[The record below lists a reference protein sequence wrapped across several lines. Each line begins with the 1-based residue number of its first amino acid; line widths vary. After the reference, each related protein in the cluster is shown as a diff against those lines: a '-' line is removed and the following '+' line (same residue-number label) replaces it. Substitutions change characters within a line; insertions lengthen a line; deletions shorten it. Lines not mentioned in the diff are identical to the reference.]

1 MNRISL
7 ATEFK
12 NSLKKERIY
21 YESDHTD
28 EFIDKII
35 KDMEHINIYYIYSN
49 KASNSI
55 KFWGE
60 DAVIIWDLNYWK
72 LFQKYLLQ
80 VENCK
85 RFNKNLIQGIIGII
99 SEFISDKYKSIPEIS
114 MFVKQI
120 SDIYGVKIQ
129 VSYDDCINLQDVV
142 EKGKLFSLFHEIGHL
157 EYHKQNNELVKVCE
171 ELVRDMFCSIV
182 NKDLSSLGE
191 WAVLGRK
198 SVLHIKY
205 NKNEELLEEITADT
219 FAVMNMVN
227 YFKNSDNK
235 SNFQLAC
242 ECAIAI
248 EYLSAFQ
255 VMFNAVNEA
264 WDVHYP
270 EMKLRFPVRKHKIDS
285 YINELAVAR
294 DGLCGQL
301 LVIIIQRMFYLDKN
315 ECKRLWDCID
325 DNHVDNS
332 DIISCLADDEFIC
345 TAIEDAFS

>member
-99 SEFISDKYKSIPEIS
+99 SEFISDKYKSISEIS

-120 SDIYGVKIQ
+120 SDIYGV
-129 VSYDDCINLQDVV
+129 S
-142 EKGKLFSLFHEIGHL
+142 
-157 EYHKQNNELVKVCE
+157 
-171 ELVRDMFCSIV
+171 SI
-182 NKDLSSLGE
+182 
-191 WAVLGRK
+191 
-198 SVLHIKY
+198 
-205 NKNEELLEEITADT
+205 
-219 FAVMNMVN
+219 M
-227 YFKNSDNK
+227 
-235 SNFQLAC
+235 
-242 ECAIAI
+242 
-248 EYLSAFQ
+248 
-255 VMFNAVNEA
+255 
-264 WDVHYP
+264 
-270 EMKLRFPVRKHKIDS
+270 
-285 YINELAVAR
+285 
-294 DGLCGQL
+294 
-301 LVIIIQRMFYLDKN
+301 
-315 ECKRLWDCID
+315 
-325 DNHVDNS
+325 
-332 DIISCLADDEFIC
+332 
-345 TAIEDAFS
+345 

>member
-99 SEFISDKYKSIPEIS
+99 SEFISDKYKSISEIS

-129 VSYDDCINLQDVV
+129 VSYDDCINLQDV
-142 EKGKLFSLFHEIGHL
+142 FH
-157 EYHKQNNELVKVCE
+157 
-171 ELVRDMFCSIV
+171 
-182 NKDLSSLGE
+182 
-191 WAVLGRK
+191 A
-198 SVLHIKY
+198 
-205 NKNEELLEEITADT
+205 
-219 FAVMNMVN
+219 
-227 YFKNSDNK
+227 
-235 SNFQLAC
+235 
-242 ECAIAI
+242 
-248 EYLSAFQ
+248 
-255 VMFNAVNEA
+255 
-264 WDVHYP
+264 
-270 EMKLRFPVRKHKIDS
+270 
-285 YINELAVAR
+285 
-294 DGLCGQL
+294 GQAL
-301 LVIIIQRMFYLDKN
+301 Q
-315 ECKRLWDCID
+315 
-325 DNHVDNS
+325 
-332 DIISCLADDEFIC
+332 
-345 TAIEDAFS
+345 